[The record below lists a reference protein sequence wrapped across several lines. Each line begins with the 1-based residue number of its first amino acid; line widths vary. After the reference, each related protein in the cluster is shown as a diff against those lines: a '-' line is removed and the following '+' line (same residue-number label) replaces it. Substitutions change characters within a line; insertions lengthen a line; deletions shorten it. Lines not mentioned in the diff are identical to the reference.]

1 MAEHSD
7 NLEALAAALVR
18 VQRELTPVTADAVG
32 WVGRLETGREY
43 PYATLARV
51 WAAIRTALGD
61 HGLAVVQPCE
71 PGQPGEVRLTT
82 MLLHD
87 SGQWIA
93 GTCSVPVPANGPRG
107 YGSALTYARRY
118 ALAAMVG
125 VCVETDDDALAA
137 EAVADIACG
146 ASEARDEA
154 GPASASAARRN
165 KHRPARNAVE
175 RAGQVWRPSGDGS
188 ELGQQAEVELT

>member
-7 NLEALAAALVR
+7 KLDALAAAMVQ
-18 VQRELTPVTADAVG
+18 VQRELAPVTADALG
-32 WVGRLETGREY
+32 WVGRLETGRDY

-51 WAAIRTALGD
+51 WAAIRTVLAD

-71 PGQPGEVRLTT
+71 PGQAGEVRLTT

-93 GTCSVPVPANGPRG
+93 GTCSVPVPAHGPRG

-118 ALAAMVG
+118 SLAAMVG
-125 VCVETDDDALAA
+125 VCVEADDDALAA
-137 EAVADIACG
+137 EALADTTC
-146 ASEARDEA
+146 ARAIEPQDVA
-154 GPASASAARRN
+154 GPAGKAGPRRNHHRAARDG
-165 KHRPARNAVE
+165 E
-175 RAGQVWRPSGDGS
+175 EWLGQAWRPDGKGAQP
-188 ELGQQAEVELT
+188 EPQGKP